1 MATELKNIKLNC
13 KIQKNNY
20 PETYYK
26 FDFINLEYIN
36 TSQVWSINLI
46 IFNIWGQ
53 LLYIKK

>member
-1 MATELKNIKLNC
+1 MVLKNFKFNC
-13 KIQKNNY
+13 EIQKNNY

-36 TSQVWSINLI
+36 TSQVWSINLT